1 MKKDINSNNEEL
13 VDKVFKILTK
23 FKNNPKKIENIFT
36 ELFEKDF
43 DVQLNEISQLEN
55 GLLKGLIIS
64 VKDLFDVKG
73 YITRGGTK
81 FLKPDISISDAKC
94 ISNIRKAGGL
104 LLGHTNMTELAYS
117 GLGINPH
124 YGTPDNPL
132 YPGAVPGGSTSGGAV
147 SVVLDLS
154 DIAIGTDTGGSTRI
168 PAAFTGITG
177 FKPTQDSI
185 SRDGVLTLS
194 SSLDSVG
201 LMAKNVELCKLGYH
215 AMRGRINEKQEK
227 LQNVNTK
234 QKRLKNK
241 KLKFIIPSNFGFENI
256 DTEIKVAFDFAKKKI
271 AESGF
276 EVIEMNVP
284 VLDLYKKVPIWQ
296 FASVECA
303 TEYFYLYD
311 QKKHLIDPNVLRRI
325 ERANEVMA
333 VEYNL
338 LQKIRLSLI
347 EEFNKFLKNNFLLM
361 PTVTIK
367 PPLLEKCKDSEFY
380 DEANLISLRNTTL
393 ANYMNGCSISIPY
406 FENKKPIGIMLNA
419 TTNKDDYL
427 LRISSEI
434 EKVLEK

>member
-23 FKNNPKKIENIFT
+23 FKNSPKKIENIFT

-81 FLKPDISISDAKC
+81 FLKPDISLSDAKC

-215 AMRGRINEKQEK
+215 AMRG
-227 LQNVNTK
+227 
-234 QKRLKNK
+234 KNK
-241 KLKFIIPSNFGFENI
+241 
-256 DTEIKVAFDFAKKKI
+256 
-271 AESGF
+271 
-276 EVIEMNVP
+276 
-284 VLDLYKKVPIWQ
+284 
-296 FASVECA
+296 
-303 TEYFYLYD
+303 
-311 QKKHLIDPNVLRRI
+311 
-325 ERANEVMA
+325 
-333 VEYNL
+333 
-338 LQKIRLSLI
+338 
-347 EEFNKFLKNNFLLM
+347 
-361 PTVTIK
+361 
-367 PPLLEKCKDSEFY
+367 
-380 DEANLISLRNTTL
+380 
-393 ANYMNGCSISIPY
+393 
-406 FENKKPIGIMLNA
+406 
-419 TTNKDDYL
+419 
-427 LRISSEI
+427 
-434 EKVLEK
+434 

>member
-1 MKKDINSNNEEL
+1 MKKELNSNNEEL
-13 VDKVFKILTK
+13 VDKIFKILTK
-23 FKNNPKKIENIFT
+23 LKNNPKKIKNIFT
-36 ELFEKDF
+36 KLFEKDF

-81 FLKPDISISDAKC
+81 FLKPDISLSDAKC

-215 AMRGRINEKQEK
+215 AMKGKTNDKQEI
-227 LQNVNTK
+227 LQN
-234 QKRLKNK
+234 KNP
-241 KLKFIIPSNFGFENI
+241 KLIIPSNFGFENI

-303 TEYFYLYD
+303 TEYFYLYNE
-311 QKKHLIDPNVLRRI
+311 KKHLIDPNVLRRI
-325 ERANEVMA
+325 ERASEVTA

-338 LQKIRLSLI
+338 LQKIRVDLI

-367 PPLLEKCKDSEFY
+367 PPLIEKCKDSEFY

-419 TTNKDDYL
+419 TTNEDDYL

>member
-1 MKKDINSNNEEL
+1 MKKYINSNNEKL
-13 VDKVFKILTK
+13 VNKVFEILTK
-23 FKNNPKKIENIFT
+23 FENNPKKIENIFT
-36 ELFEKDF
+36 QLFEKDF
-43 DVQLNEISQLEN
+43 EMQLNKISQIKN

-73 YITRGGTK
+73 YHTRGGTK
-81 FLKPDISISDAKC
+81 FLKPNISLIDAKC
-94 ISNIRKAGGL
+94 ISKIRKAGGL

-147 SVVLDLS
+147 SVALDLS

-177 FKPTQDSI
+177 FKPTQDNI

-201 LMAKNVELCKLGYH
+201 LMAKKVKLCKLGYH
-215 AMRGRINEKQEK
+215 AMRTKLNTKQVK
-227 LQNVNTK
+227 LQN
-234 QKRLKNK
+234 KNF
-241 KLKFIIPSNFGFENI
+241 KFIIPSNFGFENI
-256 DTEIKVAFDFAKKKI
+256 DTEIKIAFDLAKKKI
-271 AESGF
+271 TESGY
-276 EVIEMNVP
+276 EVIKMNVP

-303 TEYFYLYD
+303 TEYFYLYNE
-311 QKKHLIDPNVLRRI
+311 KKHLIDPNVLRRI
-325 ERANEVMA
+325 ERASEVTA

-338 LQKIRLSLI
+338 LQKIRVDLI
-347 EEFNKFLKNNFLLM
+347 EEFNKFLENNFLLM

-367 PPLLEKCKDSEFY
+367 PPILEKCKDIEFY

-406 FENKKPIGIMLNA
+406 FENKKPIGIMINA
-419 TTNKDDYL
+419 ITNQDDYL
-427 LRISSEI
+427 LKISSEI
-434 EKVLEK
+434 EKVLQK

>member
-1 MKKDINSNNEEL
+1 MKKELNSNNKQL

-23 FKNNPKKIENIFT
+23 FKNSPKKIENIFT

-73 YITRGGTK
+73 YITRGGSK
-81 FLKPDISISDAKC
+81 FLKPDISLNDAKC

-201 LMAKNVELCKLGYH
+201 LMARNVELCKLGFH
-215 AMRGRINEKQEK
+215 AMRGKINEKQEK
-227 LQNVNTK
+227 LQN
-234 QKRLKNK
+234 KNP
-241 KLKFIIPSNFGFENI
+241 KLIIPSNFGFENI

-284 VLDLYKKVPIWQ
+284 VLDLYKKVPVWQ

-311 QKKHLIDPNVLRRI
+311 EKKHLIDPNVLRRI
-325 ERANEVMA
+325 ERAKEVTA

-338 LQKIRLSLI
+338 LKKIRENLI
-347 EEFNKFLKNNFLLM
+347 LEFNQFLKNNLLLM

-380 DEANLISLRNTTL
+380 DKANLISLRNTTL

-406 FENKKPIGIMLNA
+406 FENKEPIGIMLNA
-419 TTNKDDYL
+419 ATNEDDHL

-434 EKVLEK
+434 EKVLQ

>member
-23 FKNNPKKIENIFT
+23 FKNSPKKIENIFT

-81 FLKPDISISDAKC
+81 FLKPDISLSDAKC

-215 AMRGRINEKQEK
+215 AMSGKINKKQEK
-227 LQNVNTK
+227 LQNK
-234 QKRLKNK
+234 IP
-241 KLKFIIPSNFGFENI
+241 KLIIPSNFGFENM
-256 DTEIKVAFDFAKKKI
+256 DTEIKIAFDVAKKKI

-276 EVIEMNVP
+276 EVIKMNVP

-311 QKKHLIDPNVLRRI
+311 EKKHLIDPNVLRRI
-325 ERANEVMA
+325 ERANEVTA

-338 LQKIRLSLI
+338 LKKIRLNLI

-367 PPLLEKCKDSEFY
+367 PPLREKCKDSEFY

-419 TTNKDDYL
+419 TTNEDDYL

-434 EKVLEK
+434 EKVFEK

>member
-1 MKKDINSNNEEL
+1 MKKEIKSNNENL
-13 VDKVFKILTK
+13 VNKVFEILTK
-23 FKNNPKKIENIFT
+23 FKDNPKKFENIFT

-43 DVQLNEISQLEN
+43 KTQLNEISKLKS

-64 VKDLFDVKG
+64 VKELFDVRG
-73 YITRGGTK
+73 YHTRGGTK
-81 FLKPDISISDAKC
+81 FLETDICLDDAKC

-132 YPGAVPGGSTSGGAV
+132 YAGSVPGGSTSGGAV
-147 SVVLDLS
+147 SVALDLS

-194 SSLDSVG
+194 GSLDSVG
-201 LMAKNVELCKLGYH
+201 LMARNVELCKLGYH
-215 AMRGRINEKQEK
+215 AMRKKINAKQEK
-227 LQNVNTK
+227 LQN
-234 QKRLKNK
+234 KNP
-241 KLKFIIPSNFGFENI
+241 KLIIPTNFGFEDINS
-256 DTEIKVAFDFAKKKI
+256 EIKIAFDLAKKKI
-271 AESGF
+271 TESGYK
-276 EVIEMNVP
+276 VIEMNLP

-303 TEYFYLYD
+303 TEYFNLYED
-311 QKKHLIDPNVLRRI
+311 KKHLIDPNVLRRI
-325 ERANEVMA
+325 ERANQVMA

-338 LQKIRLSLI
+338 LKKIRADLI
-347 EEFNKFLKNNFLLM
+347 EQFNKFLKNNFLIM

-367 PPLLEKCKDSEFY
+367 PPLVEKCKDSVFY
-380 DEANLISLRNTTL
+380 DKANLISLTTTTL

-419 TTNKDDYL
+419 KTNQDDYL
-427 LRISSEI
+427 LSISSDI
-434 EKVLEK
+434 EKVLQK

>member
-1 MKKDINSNNEEL
+1 MKKEINSKNEKL
-13 VDKVFKILTK
+13 VNKIFEILTK
-23 FKNNPKKIENIFT
+23 FKDNPKKFENIFT
-36 ELFEKDF
+36 ELFKEDF
-43 DVQLNEISQLEN
+43 EAQLNEISKLKS
-55 GLLKGLIIS
+55 GLLRGLIIS

-73 YITRGGTK
+73 YHTRGGTK
-81 FLKPDISISDAKC
+81 FLETNISLGDAEC

-132 YPGAVPGGSTSGGAV
+132 FPGSVPGGSTSGGAV
-147 SVVLDLS
+147 SVALDLS

-177 FKPTQDSI
+177 FKPTQDII

-201 LMAKNVELCKLGYH
+201 LMAKNVELCKLGYQ
-215 AMRGRINEKQEK
+215 AMRKEINS
-227 LQNVNTK
+227 K
-234 QKRLKNK
+234 QKKLENKNF
-241 KLKFIIPSNFGFENI
+241 KFIIPSNFGFENI
-256 DTEIKVAFDFAKKKI
+256 DAEIKVAFDSATKKI
-271 AESGF
+271 KECGYQI
-276 EVIEMNVP
+276 IEMNVP

-303 TEYFYLYD
+303 TEYFYLYSE
-311 QKKHLIDPNVLRRI
+311 KRHLIDPNVLRRI
-325 ERANEVMA
+325 ERANEVTA

-338 LQKIRLSLI
+338 LKKIRVNLI
-347 EEFNKFLKNNFLLM
+347 EEFNKFLKNNILLM
-361 PTVTIK
+361 PTVTIP
-367 PPLLEKCKDSEFY
+367 PPLLESCKDNEFY
-380 DEANLISLRNTTL
+380 DEANLVSLRNTTL

-419 TTNKDDYL
+419 ITNEDDYL
-427 LRISSEI
+427 LNISTEI
-434 EKVLEK
+434 EKVFQR

>member
-1 MKKDINSNNEEL
+1 MKKEINSNNEKL
-13 VDKVFKILTK
+13 VNKVFEILTK
-23 FKNNPKKIENIFT
+23 FRDNSQKFENIFT

-43 DVQLNEISQLEN
+43 EVQLNEISKLKD
-55 GLLKGLIIS
+55 GLLKGFIIS

-73 YITRGGTK
+73 YHTRGGTK
-81 FLKPDISISDAKC
+81 FLNPDVSLSDAEC

-117 GLGINPH
+117 GLGMNPH

-132 YPGAVPGGSTSGGAV
+132 HPGAVPGGSTSGGAV
-147 SVVLDLS
+147 SVALDLS

-177 FKPTQDSI
+177 FKPTQDRI

-201 LMAKNVELCKLGYH
+201 LMAKNVELCKLGYY
-215 AMRGRINEKQEK
+215 AMRRK
-227 LQNVNTK
+227 VNTK
-234 QKRLKNK
+234 QAKLQNKNP
-241 KLKFIIPSNFGFENI
+241 KLIIPSNFGFENI
-256 DTEIKVAFDFAKKKI
+256 DTEIKVAFDLAKKKI
-271 AESGF
+271 IESGY
-276 EVIEMNVP
+276 EVIEMNLP
-284 VLDLYKKVPIWQ
+284 ILDSYKKVPIWQ

-311 QKKHLIDPNVLRRI
+311 EKKHLIDPNVLRRI
-325 ERANEVMA
+325 ERANEVIA

-338 LQKIRLSLI
+338 LQKIRANLI
-347 EEFNKFLKNNFLLM
+347 EKFNNFLKNNFLLM

-367 PPLLEKCKDSEFY
+367 PPLVEKCKDSEFY
-380 DEANLISLRNTTL
+380 DEVNLISLRNTTL
-393 ANYMNGCSISIPY
+393 ANYMNGCSISIPF

-427 LRISSEI
+427 LYISSDI
-434 EKVLEK
+434 EKILKK

>member
-23 FKNNPKKIENIFT
+23 FKNSPKKIENIFT

-81 FLKPDISISDAKC
+81 FLKPDISLSDAKC

-124 YGTPDNPL
+124 YGTPDNPI

-215 AMRGRINEKQEK
+215 AMRGKINEKQEK
-227 LQNVNTK
+227 LQN
-234 QKRLKNK
+234 KNP
-241 KLKFIIPSNFGFENI
+241 KLIIPSNFGFENI

-338 LQKIRLSLI
+338 LQKIRVDLI

-419 TTNKDDYL
+419 TTNEDDYL

>member
-1 MKKDINSNNEEL
+1 
-13 VDKVFKILTK
+13 
-23 FKNNPKKIENIFT
+23 
-36 ELFEKDF
+36 
-43 DVQLNEISQLEN
+43 
-55 GLLKGLIIS
+55 
-64 VKDLFDVKG
+64 
-73 YITRGGTK
+73 
-81 FLKPDISISDAKC
+81 
-94 ISNIRKAGGL
+94 
-104 LLGHTNMTELAYS
+104 
-117 GLGINPH
+117 
-124 YGTPDNPL
+124 
-132 YPGAVPGGSTSGGAV
+132 
-147 SVVLDLS
+147 LS

-177 FKPTQDSI
+177 FKPTQDRI

-215 AMRGRINEKQEK
+215 AMRKKINSKQEK
-227 LQNVNTK
+227 LQN
-234 QKRLKNK
+234 KNP
-241 KLKFIIPSNFGFENI
+241 KLIIPSNFGFENI
-256 DTEIKVAFDFAKKKI
+256 DTEIKVAFDFATKKI

-338 LQKIRLSLI
+338 LQKIRANLI
-347 EEFNKFLKNNFLLM
+347 EEFNKFLKNNFLIM

-367 PPLLEKCKDSEFY
+367 PPLVEKCKDSEFY
-380 DEANLISLRNTTL
+380 DKANLISLRNTTL

-419 TTNKDDYL
+419 TTNEDDYL
-427 LRISSEI
+427 LKISSDI
-434 EKVLEK
+434 EKVLQK

>member
-1 MKKDINSNNEEL
+1 MKKEINSNNEN
-13 VDKVFKILTK
+13 VVKKVFEILTK
-23 FKNNPKKIENIFT
+23 FKDNSKKFENIFT
-36 ELFEKDF
+36 ELFENDF
-43 DVQLNEISQLEN
+43 EAQLNEISKLEN

-64 VKDLFDVKG
+64 VKDLFNVKG
-73 YITRGGTK
+73 YHTKGGTK
-81 FLKPDISISDAKC
+81 FLKPDISLSDAKC
-94 ISNIRKAGGL
+94 ISHIRKAGGL

-124 YGTPDNPL
+124 YGTPDNPS
-132 YPGAVPGGSTSGGAV
+132 YPGTVPGGSTSGGAV
-147 SVVLDLS
+147 SVALNLS

-201 LMAKNVELCKLGYH
+201 LMAKKVKLCKLGYH
-215 AMRGRINEKQEK
+215 VMRTKLNTKQVK
-227 LQNVNTK
+227 LQN
-234 QKRLKNK
+234 KNF
-241 KLKFIIPSNFGFENI
+241 KFIIPSNFGFKNI
-256 DTEIKVAFDFAKKKI
+256 DTEIKIAFDLAKKKI
-271 AESGF
+271 TESGY

-303 TEYFYLYD
+303 TEYFYLYNE
-311 QKKHLIDPNVLRRI
+311 KKHLIDPNVLRRI
-325 ERANEVMA
+325 ERASEVTA

-338 LQKIRLSLI
+338 LQKIRVDLI
-347 EEFNKFLKNNFLLM
+347 EEFNKFLENNFLLM

-367 PPLLEKCKDSEFY
+367 PPILEKCKDSEFY

-419 TTNKDDYL
+419 ITNEDDYL

-434 EKVLEK
+434 EKVLQK

>member
-1 MKKDINSNNEEL
+1 MKKEINSNNEKL
-13 VDKVFKILTK
+13 VNKVFEILTK
-23 FKNNPKKIENIFT
+23 FKDDPKKFENIFI

-43 DVQLNEISQLEN
+43 EVQLNKISKLKS

-73 YITRGGTK
+73 YHTRGGTK
-81 FLKPDISISDAKC
+81 FLETDISLNDSKC

-124 YGTPDNPL
+124 YGTPDNPF
-132 YPGAVPGGSTSGGAV
+132 YPGSVPGGSTSGGAV
-147 SVVLDLS
+147 SVALNLS

-201 LMAKNVELCKLGYH
+201 LMARNVELCKLGYH
-215 AMRGRINEKQEK
+215 AMRKKINTKHEK
-227 LQNVNTK
+227 LQN
-234 QKRLKNK
+234 KNP
-241 KLKFIIPSNFGFENI
+241 KLIIPSNFGFEDI
-256 DTEIKVAFDFAKKKI
+256 DNEIKIAFDLAKKKI
-271 AESGF
+271 TKSGY

-284 VLDLYKKVPIWQ
+284 VLELYKKVPIWQ

-338 LQKIRLSLI
+338 LQKIRTDLI
-347 EEFNKFLKNNFLLM
+347 EEFNKFLKNNFLIM

-367 PPLLEKCKDSEFY
+367 PPLVEKCKDSEFY
-380 DEANLISLRNTTL
+380 DKVNLISLRNTTL

-406 FENKKPIGIMLNA
+406 FKNKEPIGIMLNA
-419 TTNKDDYL
+419 ATNEDDYL
-427 LRISSEI
+427 LRTSSEI
-434 EKVLEK
+434 EKVLQK

>member
-1 MKKDINSNNEEL
+1 MKKEINSNNEKL
-13 VDKVFKILTK
+13 VNKVFEILTK
-23 FKNNPKKIENIFT
+23 FRDDPKKFENIFT

-43 DVQLNEISQLEN
+43 EIQLNKISKLKS

-64 VKDLFDVKG
+64 VKALFDVKG
-73 YITRGGTK
+73 YHTKGGTK
-81 FLKPDISISDAKC
+81 FLETDISLNDAKC

-124 YGTPDNPL
+124 YGTPDNPF
-132 YPGAVPGGSTSGGAV
+132 YPDSVPGGSTSGGAV
-147 SVVLDLS
+147 SVALDLS

-194 SSLDSVG
+194 ISLDSVG
-201 LMAKNVELCKLGYH
+201 LMARNVELCKLGYH
-215 AMRGRINEKQEK
+215 AMRKKINAKQEK
-227 LQNVNTK
+227 FQN
-234 QKRLKNK
+234 KNP
-241 KLKFIIPSNFGFENI
+241 KLIIPSNFGFEDI
-256 DTEIKVAFDFAKKKI
+256 DYEIKVAFDLAKKKI
-271 AESGF
+271 TKSGY

-338 LQKIRLSLI
+338 LQKIRADLI
-347 EEFNKFLKNNFLLM
+347 EEFNKFLNNNFLIM

-367 PPLLEKCKDSEFY
+367 PPLVKKCKDSEFY
-380 DEANLISLRNTTL
+380 DKANLISLRNTTL

-419 TTNKDDYL
+419 GTNEDDYL

-434 EKVLEK
+434 EKVLQK

>member
-1 MKKDINSNNEEL
+1 MKKDINSNNKKL
-13 VDKVFKILTK
+13 VNRIFEILTK
-23 FKNNPKKIENIFT
+23 LKENPKNFENIFT

-43 DVQLNEISQLEN
+43 EVQLNEISKIKS

-73 YITRGGTK
+73 YHTKGGTK
-81 FLKPDISISDAKC
+81 FLETDISLSDAKC

-124 YGTPDNPL
+124 YGTPDNPSF
-132 YPGAVPGGSTSGGAV
+132 PGSVPGGSTSGGAV
-147 SVVLDLS
+147 SVALDLS
-154 DIAIGTDTGGSTRI
+154 DIALGTDTGGSTRI

-201 LMAKNVELCKLGYH
+201 LMAKNVGLCKLGYE
-215 AMRGRINEKQEK
+215 AMRKEK
-227 LQNVNTK
+227 NTK
-234 QKRLKNK
+234 EK
-241 KLKFIIPSNFGFENI
+241 KLVNKNLQFIIPSNFGFENI
-256 DTEIKVAFDFAKKKI
+256 DTEIRVAFDSANKKI
-271 AESGF
+271 KENGYQI
-276 EVIEMNVP
+276 VEMNVP

-303 TEYFYLYD
+303 TEYFYLYNE
-311 QKKHLIDPNVLRRI
+311 KKHLIDPNVLRRI
-325 ERANEVMA
+325 ERANEVTA
-333 VEYNL
+333 VEYNSL
-338 LQKIRLSLI
+338 KKIRENLVV
-347 EEFNKFLKNNFLLM
+347 EFNKFLKSNILLM
-361 PTVTIK
+361 PTVTMP
-367 PPLLEKCKDSEFY
+367 PPLIESCKDNEFY
-380 DEANLISLRNTTL
+380 DEANIVSLRNTTL

-419 TTNKDDYL
+419 TTNEDDYL
-427 LRISSEI
+427 LNISTEI
-434 EKVLEK
+434 EKVFQQ

>member
-1 MKKDINSNNEEL
+1 MKKEINSNNEKL
-13 VDKVFKILTK
+13 VNKVSEILTK
-23 FKNNPKKIENIFT
+23 FKDDPKKFENIFT

-43 DVQLNEISQLEN
+43 EVQLNEISEVKN
-55 GLLKGLIIS
+55 GLLEGLIIS

-73 YITRGGTK
+73 YHTRGGTK
-81 FLKPDISISDAKC
+81 FLKPDVSLSDAKC
-94 ISNIRKAGGL
+94 ISSIRKAGGL

-132 YPGAVPGGSTSGGAV
+132 YPGSVPGGSTSGGAV
-147 SVVLDLS
+147 SVALNLS

-194 SSLDSVG
+194 ISLDSVG
-201 LMAKNVELCKLGYH
+201 LMARNVELCKLGYH
-215 AMRGRINEKQEK
+215 AMRKKINAKQEK
-227 LQNVNTK
+227 LQY
-234 QKRLKNK
+234 KNP
-241 KLKFIIPSNFGFENI
+241 KLIIPSNFGFEDI
-256 DTEIKVAFDFAKKKI
+256 DNEIKVAFKLAKKKI
-271 AESGF
+271 SESGY

-311 QKKHLIDPNVLRRI
+311 KKKHLIDPNVLRRI
-325 ERANEVMA
+325 ERANEVTA

-338 LQKIRLSLI
+338 LQKIRADLI
-347 EEFNKFLKNNFLLM
+347 EKFNKFLKNKFLIM
-361 PTVTIK
+361 PTVTIL
-367 PPLLEKCKDSEFY
+367 PPLVEKCKDSEFY
-380 DEANLISLRNTTL
+380 DKANLISLRNTTL

-419 TTNKDDYL
+419 TTNEDDYL
-427 LRISSEI
+427 LSISSDI
-434 EKVLEK
+434 QKVLQK

>member
-1 MKKDINSNNEEL
+1 MNKHINSNKEKL
-13 VDKVFKILTK
+13 VNKVFEILTK
-23 FKNNPKKIENIFT
+23 LKNDPKKFENIFT

-43 DVQLNEISQLEN
+43 EIQLNGINKLKS

-73 YITRGGTK
+73 YHTKGGTK
-81 FLKPDISISDAKC
+81 FLENEISSNEAEC

-124 YGTPDNPL
+124 YGTPNNPL

-147 SVVLDLS
+147 SVALDLS

-177 FKPTQDSI
+177 FKPTQNSI

-201 LMAKNVELCKLGYH
+201 LMAKNVELCKVGFQ
-215 AMRGRINEKQEK
+215 AMRGKIIA
-227 LQNVNTK
+227 K
-234 QKRLKNK
+234 QKKLKNK
-241 KLKFIIPSNFGFENI
+241 NLKFIIPSNFGFENI

-271 AESGF
+271 SKNGY

-284 VLDLYKKVPIWQ
+284 VLDTYKKVPIWQ

-303 TEYFYLYD
+303 TEYFYLYNE
-311 QKKHLIDPNVLRRI
+311 KKHLIDPNVLRRI
-325 ERANEVMA
+325 ERANEVTA

-338 LQKIRLSLI
+338 LKKIREDLI
-347 EEFNKFLKNNFLLM
+347 IEFNQFLKNNFLLM

-367 PPLLEKCKDSEFY
+367 PPLLEKCKDSEYY
-380 DEANLISLRNTTL
+380 DKANLISLRNTTL

-406 FENKKPIGIMLNA
+406 FENENPIGVMINA
-419 TTNKDDYL
+419 TTNEDDYL
-427 LRISSEI
+427 LDISSEI
-434 EKVLEK
+434 EKVLKK

>member
-1 MKKDINSNNEEL
+1 MKKYINSNNERL
-13 VDKVFKILTK
+13 VNKVFEILTK
-23 FKNNPKKIENIFT
+23 FENNPKKIENIFT
-36 ELFEKDF
+36 QLFEKDF
-43 DVQLNEISQLEN
+43 EMQLNKISQIKN

-73 YITRGGTK
+73 YHTRGGTK
-81 FLKPDISISDAKC
+81 FLKPNISLIDAKC
-94 ISNIRKAGGL
+94 ISKIRKAGGL

-147 SVVLDLS
+147 SVALDLS

-177 FKPTQDSI
+177 FKPTQDNI

-201 LMAKNVELCKLGYH
+201 LMAKKVKLCKLGYH
-215 AMRGRINEKQEK
+215 AMRTKLNTKQVK
-227 LQNVNTK
+227 LQN
-234 QKRLKNK
+234 KNF
-241 KLKFIIPSNFGFENI
+241 KFIIPSNFGFENI
-256 DTEIKVAFDFAKKKI
+256 DTEVKIAFDLAKKKI
-271 AESGF
+271 TESGY

-303 TEYFYLYD
+303 TEYFYLYNE
-311 QKKHLIDPNVLRRI
+311 KKHLIDPNVLRRI
-325 ERANEVMA
+325 ERASEVTA

-338 LQKIRLSLI
+338 LQKIRVDLI
-347 EEFNKFLKNNFLLM
+347 EEFNKFLENNFLLM

-367 PPLLEKCKDSEFY
+367 PPILEKCKDSEFY
-380 DEANLISLRNTTL
+380 DEANFISLRNTTL

-406 FENKKPIGIMLNA
+406 FENEKPIGIMLNA
-419 TTNKDDYL
+419 TTNQDDYL
-427 LRISSEI
+427 LSISSDI
-434 EKVLEK
+434 EKVLHK